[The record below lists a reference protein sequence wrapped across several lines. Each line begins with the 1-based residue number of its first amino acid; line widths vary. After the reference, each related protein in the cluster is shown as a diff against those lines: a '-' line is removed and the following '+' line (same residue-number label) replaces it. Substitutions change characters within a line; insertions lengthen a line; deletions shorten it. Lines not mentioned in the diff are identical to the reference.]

1 MLICSV
7 LIVIMIKTFV
17 DFEQNK
23 FWSLTETNVNFEN
36 EPL

>member
-17 DFEQNK
+17 GFEQNE

-36 EPL
+36 ELL